1 MKSFRPH
8 SRSAQVFADFLQSS
22 STTKA
27 SHIAEPLNYTVRVP
41 WSSKTLHNSRR
52 LQLNPPTTIR
62 GFHQAASRQ
71 ALPNPE
77 TIASHLRAPWLLEH
91 SSGVLK
97 DDQNMQAS
105 APEIATTAASTE
117 GQPTVHEVFE
127 PNTGTWQYVVADPAT
142 LKAVIIDPVL
152 DFDLATQ
159 VISTTTA
166 DALLSLVKEKGYH
179 VCMILETHA
188 HADHL
193 TAASYLRHR
202 LGTGSDGHKPLVVA
216 GQRIREM
223 QEAIGEKYGVPGEEY
238 INVFDK
244 LFGDDETFQI
254 GQLTAMAIHLPGHTP
269 DHLGYKI
276 GDNVFCGDSL
286 FNADLGTARCDFPG
300 GSARDLFKSGRKLL
314 SMPDH
319 FKIWTGH
326 DYPSAERGSPVP
338 YMTVRDH
345 RAQNKHLRDGVSE
358 DEFVALRE
366 ERDAKLPAP
375 RLLHQSLQVNIR
387 TGQLPKP
394 NEDGSRMLH
403 VPLKVS
409 GEKW

>member
-1 MKSFRPH
+1 MQP
-8 SRSAQVFADFLQSS
+8 
-22 STTKA
+22 ST
-27 SHIAEPLNYTVRVP
+27 PDY
-41 WSSKTLHNSRR
+41 
-52 LQLNPPTTIR
+52 
-62 GFHQAASRQ
+62 
-71 ALPNPE
+71 
-77 TIASHLRAPWLLEH
+77 
-91 SSGVLK
+91 
-97 DDQNMQAS
+97 
-105 APEIATTAASTE
+105 ATTTASTE
-117 GQPTVHEVFE
+117 GQPTVHDVFE
-127 PNTGTWQYVVADPAT
+127 PKTGTWQYVVADPAT
-142 LKAVIIDPVL
+142 LMAVIIDPVL

-193 TAASYLRHR
+193 TAASYLRYR
-202 LGTGSDGHKPLVVA
+202 LDTGSDGLKPLVVA

-244 LFGDDETFQI
+244 LFGDDEMFQI

-276 GDNVFCGDSL
+276 GDNVFGGDSL

-319 FKIWTGH
+319 
-326 DYPSAERGSPVP
+326 RGSPVA
-338 YMTVRDH
+338 YMTVSDH

-366 ERDAKLPAP
+366 ERDATLPAP
-375 RLLHQSLQVNIR
+375 QLLHQSLQ
-387 TGQLPKP
+387 
-394 NEDGSRMLH
+394 DGARMLH
-403 VPLKVS
+403 LPLKVN

>member
-1 MKSFRPH
+1 MET
-8 SRSAQVFADFLQSS
+8 
-22 STTKA
+22 ST
-27 SHIAEPLNYTVRVP
+27 PDY
-41 WSSKTLHNSRR
+41 
-52 LQLNPPTTIR
+52 
-62 GFHQAASRQ
+62 
-71 ALPNPE
+71 
-77 TIASHLRAPWLLEH
+77 
-91 SSGVLK
+91 
-97 DDQNMQAS
+97 
-105 APEIATTAASTE
+105 ATTTASTE
-117 GQPTVHEVFE
+117 GQPTIHDVFE
-127 PNTGTWQYVVADPAT
+127 PKTGTWQYVVADPAT
-142 LKAVIIDPVL
+142 LEAVIIDPVL

-179 VCMILETHA
+179 VSMVLETHA

-193 TAASYLRHR
+193 TAASYLRYR
-202 LGTGSDGHKPLVVA
+202 LGSGSDGPKPL
-216 GQRIREM
+216 
-223 QEAIGEKYGVPGEEY
+223 GEKYGVPGEEY

-244 LFGDDETFQI
+244 LFSDDETFQI

-338 YMTVRDH
+338 YMMVRDH
-345 RAQNKHLRDGVSE
+345 RAQNKHLHDGITE
-358 DEFVALRE
+358 DEFVTMRE
-366 ERDAKLPAP
+366 ERDANLPAP
-375 RLLHQSLQVNIR
+375 RLFHQSLQVNIR

-403 VPLKVS
+403 LPLKVS
-409 GEKW
+409 GDKW